1 MPPSTFPRLFAFAA
15 TLLVLQVVLSAVFT
29 LSIGSNDVSSH
40 WLPNGLLD
48 VMEALLT
55 VFTYGYLAIQAQ
67 APPFKQALVFCA
79 IYWFLTFVLSA
90 FLYLALSVTTEP
102 WLLAYSL
109 VLHCVAMVIGTVLG
123 SRAKSR
129 FPPNSARS

>member
-1 MPPSTFPRLFAFAA
+1 MAFPRLFAFAA
-15 TLLVLQVVLSAVFT
+15 TLLVLQVVLSAVLT
-29 LSIGSNDVSSH
+29 LVIGSDDVSSH

-102 WLLAYSL
+102 WQLAYSL
-109 VLHCVAMVIGTVLG
+109 VLHCVTMVIGTVLG

-129 FPPNSARS
+129 FPSNSARS